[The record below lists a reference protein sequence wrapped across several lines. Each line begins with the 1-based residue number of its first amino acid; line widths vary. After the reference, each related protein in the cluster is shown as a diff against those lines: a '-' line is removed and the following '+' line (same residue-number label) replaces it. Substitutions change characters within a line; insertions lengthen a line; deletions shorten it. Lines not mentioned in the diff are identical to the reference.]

1 MDVEV
6 LSAPGGAKGE
16 LWRALLA
23 RVGLE
28 ADSAVEETALLWDGG
43 TLAAAASRQ
52 GFREKT
58 LAASRTAPLKAAT
71 RQSSKNPFLAYSA

>member
-6 LSAPGGAKGE
+6 LSTPGGAKGE

-23 RVGLE
+23 RAGLE

-43 TLAAAASRQ
+43 TLTATASRQ
-52 GFREKT
+52 GGLLKCRGRGC
-58 LAASRTAPLKAAT
+58 SPLC
-71 RQSSKNPFLAYSA
+71 